1 MKVFYSDVCLKHA
14 PQYEILSGNFVEYVE
29 SPSRITLIKEHL
41 SQFPEKFEIC
51 SHLDYG
57 LEPILSIH
65 DNDYIEYLKTAYIE
79 WCNDGGDKKGVIPE
93 TFLHKGIL
101 NSSKKNLKN
110 IKSPLAKAGFYC
122 FDLSCCITEDTW
134 EASYESAQV
143 CISAA
148 MELLKLTSESYLN
161 ESNYIRNSP
170 LGIFALCRPPGHHA
184 NRNVCGGYC
193 YLNNAAIATKLL
205 IENNKKDNNNNK
217 ENNND
222 DNNNKENNKLVILDI
237 DYHHGNGTQDIFYSQ
252 SNPLYVSLHE
262 SNDYPYFTGDE
273 SEIGEGDGKGYNIN
287 ISLKKETVDDEY
299 LEKLKIVIQDKIIPY
314 NADFLVVSLGVDT
327 YKDDPIGGC
336 QITTLGYKRIGN
348 LIKSIGLPTLFI
360 MEGGYHLETL
370 KFNVYNV
377 LSGFDEDED
386 NC

>member
-14 PQYEILSGNFVEYVE
+14 PQNEILSGNFVEYLE

-57 LEPILSIH
+57 IEPILSIH

-79 WCNDGGDKKGVIPE
+79 WCKAGGDKKGVIPE
-93 TFLHKGIL
+93 AFFHKGIL
-101 NSSKKNLKN
+101 DSSKMNLKN
-110 IKSPLAKAGFYC
+110 IKSPFAKAGLYC

-134 EASYESAQV
+134 EATYESAQV
-143 CISAA
+143 CI
-148 MELLKLTSESYLN
+148 N
-161 ESNYIRNSP
+161 
-170 LGIFALCRPPGHHA
+170 
-184 NRNVCGGYC
+184 
-193 YLNNAAIATKLL
+193 
-205 IENNKKDNNNNK
+205 
-217 ENNND
+217 
-222 DNNNKENNKLVILDI
+222 
-237 DYHHGNGTQDIFYSQ
+237 IFYSQ
-252 SNPLYVSLHE
+252 SNPLYVSFHG

-273 SEIGEGDGKGYNIN
+273 TEIGDGDGKGYNIN
-287 ISLKKETVDDEY
+287 ISLNQETVDEEY
-299 LEKLKIVIQDKIIPY
+299 LEKLKIVIRDKIIPY

-327 YKDDPIGGC
+327 YKDDPIGGM

-360 MEGGYHLETL
+360 MEGGYHMETL

-377 LSGFDEDED
+377 LSGFDEELR
-386 NC
+386 